1 MVIDTVTAMVT
12 NKVMQADRA
21 DNLVRRKFN
30 RMTRS
35 RNMSVFDLK
44 QPDLLGELI

>member
-21 DNLVRRKFN
+21 DNLVRRKLN

-35 RNMSVFDLK
+35 RNMSVLDLK
-44 QPDLLGELI
+44 HPDLLGELI